1 MKDIVFVIG
10 NYKNGGVARHAT
22 NLACEFAKA
31 GYNITLLAT
40 KSVAS
45 DIYFDFPDNVHLVSL
60 DDYVTSLSF
69 DEKEELSSNINK
81 RIKRKKNIQ
90 YLYNFFNII
99 NNNLNFNIRHLR
111 QNKKMMYYAYRHR
124 NCIYIP
130 FGIGCYEQT
139 YIAAENT
146 GSKLIYA
153 ERNAPELEYPEDE
166 RERKRYFKILS
177 KADGAVFQTENEIEF
192 FGDTF
197 KNAVVIHNP
206 VKPNLPERFTGERRK
221 TAVNFC
227 RMSPQKNI
235 KLMIDAF
242 FMFHE
247 NHGDYDML
255 IYGNTVEESEEAY
268 RDEMISYIKDK
279 NADGFIKILPPC
291 ADVHEKIA
299 DCAMFVSSSD
309 FEGLSNSMVEAM
321 AIGMPCVCTDCLG
334 GGARELINDGENGVL
349 VPMND
354 ISALSDGMA
363 RVADDKNF
371 SEKISENAYKIRD
384 ELTAE
389 KIAEKWLEAIN
400 NIC

>member
-10 NYKNGGVARHAT
+10 NYKNGGVARRAT
-22 NLACEFAKA
+22 NLACEFAKR
-31 GYNITLLAT
+31 GYNAVILVTRGIAED
-40 KSVAS
+40 V
-45 DIYFDFPDNVHLVSL
+45 YFDLYDGVKIVSL
-60 DDYVTSLSF
+60 DEYVKSHNK
-69 DEKEELSSNINK
+69 EKNDTVESIKK
-81 RIKRKKNIQ
+81 RIKKLKRLQSVRNLAGLDNGDI
-90 YLYNFFNII
+90 NFSIRGLRRGE
-99 NNNLNFNIRHLR
+99 NLS
-111 QNKKMMYYAYRHR
+111 YYTDNHKDSV
-124 NCIYIP
+124 YIT
-130 FGIGCYEQT
+130 FGAGIYEQT
-139 YIAAENT
+139 YFACEHT

-177 KADGAVFQTENEIEF
+177 KADGAVFQTGKEIEF

-206 VKPNLPERFTGERRK
+206 VKPNLPERFKGERRK

-227 RMSPQKNI
+227 RMAPQKNI

-242 FMFHE
+242 CMFHE

-255 IYGNTVEESEEAY
+255 IYGNTVGESEEAY
-268 RDEMISYIKDK
+268 RDEMIFYLKK
-279 NADGFIKILPPC
+279 KRADEFIKILPPC
-291 ADVHEKIA
+291 ADVHEKIV

-334 GGARELINDGENGVL
+334 GGAREIINDGENGVL

-354 ISALSDGMA
+354 ISALSEGMA
-363 RVADDKNF
+363 KVADDKNF
-371 SEKISENAYKIRD
+371 SEKISANAYKLRD

-389 KIAEKWLEAIN
+389 KIAEKWIKTIN